1 MQYRIDKK
9 TGNKLSVLSFGCM
22 RFPNRLGIT
31 DIQKTEKLIMYAIEK
46 GVNYFDTAWV
56 YPGSEE
62 ALGSVLSR
70 NNARNKVYIATKLP
84 LIMLKPSRDNK
95 IDFDKYL
102 NQSLERL
109 KTNYIDYYLMHM
121 ITDTNQWKK
130 LIDAGIESW
139 IAKKKSAGL
148 IKHIGFSFHGSGS
161 EFLKILDNYDWELA
175 LIQYNYFD
183 ENFQA
188 GVTGLRAAAAKM
200 PVVIM
205 EPLLGG
211 KLASGLPKEAVKLFN
226 NADKDLTPAGWAL
239 NWLWNQGEVTTILS
253 GMNTKE
259 QLEENIALAEKSS
272 AGMLDET
279 KLSVYKS
286 ALEIIKRSCKVRCT
300 GCNYC
305 MPCPVGVNIPGSF
318 SAYNAV
324 YSMGYVE
331 GIKQYVT
338 STGLTQEKSGSP
350 RLCIKCGKCETHC
363 PQSISIM
370 KELVTVKKKM
380 EPPIIRFIGFCA
392 RAFLGKKRK
401 NDKR

>member
-1 MQYRIDKK
+1 LQYRIDKK

-22 RFPNRLGIT
+22 RFPNKVGIT
-31 DIQKTEKLIMYAIEK
+31 DVQRTEKLIMYAVEK

-62 ALGSVLSR
+62 ALGSVLNR

-84 LIMLKPSRDNK
+84 LVMLKPSRDNK

-109 KTNYIDYYLMHM
+109 KTDYIDYYLMHM
-121 ITDTNQWKK
+121 ITDTEQWEK
-130 LIDAGIESW
+130 LKSVGIESW
-139 IAKKKSAGL
+139 IAQKKKAGL
-148 IKHIGFSFHGSGS
+148 IKHIGFSFHGQGN
-161 EFLKILDNYDWELA
+161 EFLKILGNYDWELA

-183 ENFQA
+183 ENYQA

-211 KLASGLPKEAVKLFN
+211 KLAAGLPREAVKLFK
-226 NADKDLTPAGWAL
+226 NADTNLSPAGWAL
-239 NWLWNQGEVTTILS
+239 NWLWNQREVTTVLS

-259 QLEENIALAEKSS
+259 QLEENIALAEKAS
-272 AGMLDET
+272 AGMLDDT
-279 KLSVYKS
+279 KLAVYKS
-286 ALEIIKRSCKVRCT
+286 ALGIIKRFCKVRCT

-305 MPCPVGVNIPGSF
+305 MPCPVGVNISGSF

-324 YSMGYVE
+324 FSMGYVE
-331 GIKQYVT
+331 GMKQYVT

-363 PQSISIM
+363 PQNISIM

-380 EPPIIRFIGFCA
+380 EPPFLRFIGFCA
-392 RAFLGKKRK
+392 RAFLGKKRGK
-401 NDKR
+401 

>member
-1 MQYRIDKK
+1 LQYRIDKK
-9 TGNKLSVLSFGCM
+9 TGNKLSVISFGCM
-22 RFPNRLGIT
+22 RFPNKLGIT
-31 DIQKTEKLIMYAIEK
+31 DVQKTEKLIMYAIEK
-46 GVNYFDTAWV
+46 GINYFDTAWV

-62 ALGSVLSR
+62 VLGSVLSR

-84 LIMLKPSRDNK
+84 LVMLKPSRENK

-109 KTNYIDYYLMHM
+109 KTDYIDYYLMHM
-121 ITDTNQWKK
+121 VTDAEQWKK
-130 LIDAGIESW
+130 LKDAGIESW
-139 IAKKKSAGL
+139 MAQKKKAGL
-148 IKHIGFSFHGSGS
+148 IKRIGFSFHGQVS
-161 EFLKILDNYDWELA
+161 EFLEILKDYDWELA

-183 ENFQA
+183 ENYQA

-211 KLASGLPKEAVKLFN
+211 KLAAGLPKEAVKLFKN
-226 NADKDLTPAGWAL
+226 SDSGLSPAGWAL
-239 NWLWNQGEVTTILS
+239 NWLWNQGEVTTVLS

-259 QLEENIALAEKSS
+259 QLDENIALAEKSS
-272 AGMLDET
+272 VGMLDDT
-279 KLSVYKS
+279 KLAVYKS

-305 MPCPVGVNIPGSF
+305 MPCPVGINIPGSF

-324 YSMGYVE
+324 FSMGYIE
-331 GIKQYVT
+331 GMKQYVT

-350 RLCIKCGKCETHC
+350 SLCIKCGKCEPQC
-363 PQSISIM
+363 PQNIPIM
-370 KELVTVKKKM
+370 KELVTVKKRM
-380 EPPIIRFIGFCA
+380 ETPIIRFIGFCA
-392 RAFLGKKRK
+392 RAFLGKKRGK
-401 NDKR
+401 